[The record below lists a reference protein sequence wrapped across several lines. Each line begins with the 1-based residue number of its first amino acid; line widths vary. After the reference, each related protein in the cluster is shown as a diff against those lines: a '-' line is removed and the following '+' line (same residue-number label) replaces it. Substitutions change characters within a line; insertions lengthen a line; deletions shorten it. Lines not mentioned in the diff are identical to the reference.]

1 MTKHMEDLKKRVG
14 LCLQKSRKPVLAK
27 APTLYVLT
35 EKSDPQGSNYSIH
48 IYTVCHGYPWEASHL
63 SSLLTLGSS
72 SVNGSVTGTHA
83 ALALVF

>member
-27 APTLYVLT
+27 APALYVLT

-48 IYTVCHGYPWEASHL
+48 STQYVMGAHGRLHTCPL
-63 SSLLTLGSS
+63 
-72 SVNGSVTGTHA
+72 
-83 ALALVF
+83 F